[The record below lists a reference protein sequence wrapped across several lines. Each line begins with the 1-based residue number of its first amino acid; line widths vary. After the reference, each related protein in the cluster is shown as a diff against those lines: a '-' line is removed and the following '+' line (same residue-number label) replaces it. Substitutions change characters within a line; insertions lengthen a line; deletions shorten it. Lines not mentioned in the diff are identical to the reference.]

1 MATYRLSNTTNKYN
15 FSGRPPTLDRVAFT
29 IDHIHAGDHDIC
41 STYEVVKFLVDKNIP
56 VTVFIQAT
64 NPSNDYEYDRNN
76 ARLIYRLAPHL
87 VTLGVHPKPSG
98 NTAQEQNR
106 VHTVIRNIINDITGK
121 YPVVLSY
128 HGAGAGPEPGI
139 TFSGIKYARGII
151 SAWAAGTDNPL
162 NTPVMVMNSVSR
174 AFEYTS
180 QRNAAG
186 YSSTIF
192 VHTNELTDNS
202 TKKLVFDTFVNEVL
216 SRRIQAVSYYNAMLV
231 DFNRAAAPPVTP
243 VPPTPTP
250 TPTPSPTQPSPAG
263 ALGSLRLSASSKV
276 GRRPV
281 SANFVIE
288 KLNGEEVGR
297 ANNAKTFPFRIPF
310 GQYKV
315 LAKVGSIVETATV
328 NLTPASGIHHIFLIP
343 AAGSSTSTATTPSTP
358 SPTPTVPTPN
368 VNSGN
373 TVFGNIRLSAST
385 KVGKRPINANFLIEG
400 IDNNLVEI
408 ANNLKSKAFRIPV
421 GRYRIT
427 SKIGNITETAT
438 INLTATKGI
447 HHIFLMSPTGSS
459 SPAPTPPSTPS
470 VSTPLANSASLGSL
484 RLSASTQQGR
494 RPVAVDLFIDKPNGD
509 AIRNVR
515 GVTTQLFKLPAG
527 QYRVSARLGSK
538 VVTETINLSANR
550 GIHHIFLIPT

>member
-1 MATYRLSNTTNKYN
+1 MATYRLSNTTNQYN
-15 FSGRPPTLDRVAFT
+15 FSGRPPTLDRVTFT

-56 VTVFIQAT
+56 VAVFIQAT
-64 NPSNDYEYDRNN
+64 NPSNNYEYDRNN
-76 ARLIYRLAPHL
+76 ARMIYRLAPHL

-106 VHTVIRNIINDITGK
+106 VHTVIRNIIKDVTGSF
-121 YPVVLSY
+121 PVVLSY

-139 TFSGIKYARGII
+139 TFSGIKYARGIL
-151 SAWAAGTDNPL
+151 SSWAAGTDNPL

-174 AFEYTS
+174 AFAYTS

-202 TKKLVFDTFVNEVL
+202 TKKLVFDTFVNEVT
-216 SRRIQAVSYYNAMLV
+216 SRRMQAVSYYNAMLV
-231 DFNRAAAPPVTP
+231 DFNRSVTATPPVPTP
-243 VPPTPTP
+243 PRPTPT
-250 TPTPSPTQPSPAG
+250 TPVTSGT
-263 ALGSLRLSASSKV
+263 LGSLRLSASSKV

-281 SANFVIE
+281 NANFLIE
-288 KLNGEEVGR
+288 KLNGEEAGR
-297 ANNAKTFPFRIPF
+297 ANNVKTHPFRIPL

-315 LAKVGSIVETATV
+315 TAKVGNITETATV
-328 NLTPASGIHHIFLIP
+328 NLTAASGIHHIFLIP
-343 AAGSSTSTATTPSTP
+343 AAGSTPTPLIPTPTPPAPAPSTP
-358 SPTPTVPTPN
+358 SGTTTLG
-368 VNSGN
+368 SL
-373 TVFGNIRLSAST
+373 RLSAST
-385 KVGKRPINANFLIEG
+385 KVGRRPVNANFLIEG
-400 IDNNLVEI
+400 IDNNVVEI
-408 ANNLKSKAFRIPV
+408 ASNLKSKAFRIPA
-421 GRYRIT
+421 GRYRVT

-438 INLTATKGI
+438 INLTASRGI

-470 VSTPLANSASLGSL
+470 VSTPLADASGLGSL

-509 AIRNVR
+509 AIRNIR
-515 GVTTQLFKLPAG
+515 GVTTQLFKIPAG

-550 GIHHIFLIPT
+550 GLHHIFLIPS